1 MMDIWV
7 AGVGEIPCRPSYDD
21 MDFREMLY
29 RAAVKAYFDAGITPA
44 EVDGVVS
51 SGMDFYEGMSITD
64 SYTPDQVGGRLKF
77 NTLVSNDALNA
88 IIHGCMLLKTGHFRT
103 ILVTAYAKASNI
115 LNYSEIVLNS
125 FDPHVIRPLTP
136 HFYTIAALD
145 ARAYLTNSGCEA
157 RDLSLVAAKN
167 KRNALRNPSAAFAE
181 NTSVEEVE
189 STEVVSEPVRRG
201 HVAVPCDYAAAV
213 LLTTEK
219 ELGKVR
225 VEAFGYAAGSYSP
238 DLSLKT
244 WGQSGWARAAL
255 DIAFKQTRLRQVDF
269 VEISEPFAHS
279 ELMALDAFGVI
290 RESICKTL
298 RDGGFNIDGHLPVNP
313 SGGCI
318 GMGYPLNAAGLQRL
332 VQSVNLLRTGRWNS
346 CLVASPDG
354 EVVDG
359 GAVVVLRVEA

>member
-1 MMDIWV
+1 MDIWV
-7 AGVGEIPCRPSYDD
+7 AGVGEIPCRPSYDE

-29 RAAVKAYFDAGITPA
+29 RAAAKAYLDAGITPA
-44 EVDGVVS
+44 DVDGVVS

-88 IIHGCMLLKTGHFRT
+88 FIHACMLLKTGQFRT
-103 ILVTAYAKASNI
+103 VLVTAYAKASNI
-115 LNYSEIVLNS
+115 LNYPEIVFNS
-125 FDPHVIRPLTP
+125 FDPHVVRPLTP
-136 HFYTIAALD
+136 HFYAIAAMD
-145 ARAYLTNSGCEA
+145 AQAYLLNSGGDA

-181 NTSVEEVE
+181 NISIEEVE
-189 STEVVSEPVRRG
+189 SMEVVSEPLRKG

-219 ELGKVR
+219 SLGKVR
-225 VEAFGYAAGSYSP
+225 VEAFGYSIGSYSV
-238 DLSLKT
+238 DLSLKE
-244 WGQSGWARAAL
+244 WGRSHWARAAL
-255 DIAFKQTRLRQVDF
+255 EMALRQIRMRRVDF
-269 VEISEPFAHS
+269 VEVSEPFAHT
-279 ELMALDAFGVI
+279 ELMVLDGFGIVG
-290 RESICKTL
+290 ENVCKTL
-298 RDGGFNIDGHLPVNP
+298 RDGGFNMDGYLPVNP

-332 VQSVNLLRTGRWNS
+332 VQSVNLLRTGRWSS

-359 GAVVVLRVEA
+359 GAVVVLSAEV